1 MSLPPPL
8 ISISQQSLQ
17 IAEWISGYVTP
28 MGGTSVAASNLRDM
42 WEQASQA
49 TDKPIVYT
57 CWMGDQ
63 SRGGD
68 ISRWV
73 HRVDREWATL
83 VKRGRGF
90 YANRGDSLN
99 QTKGNA
105 ISFYD
110 VVEGVR
116 DRIRQIL
123 SISEEGLVEFTN
135 ARAWQL
141 GSQILDA
148 YLLTYRTAND
158 LPTITSQ
165 PQDQVNQVTV

>member
-1 MSLPPPL
+1 MSLPTPL

-17 IAEWISGYVTP
+17 IAKWIDGYVTP

-49 TDKPIVYT
+49 SDRPIVYT

-90 YANRGDSLN
+90 FANRGDSLN
-99 QTKGNA
+99 QTMGNA
-105 ISFYD
+105 IPFYD

-123 SISEEGLVEFTN
+123 SVSEEGLVEFN
-135 ARAWQL
+135 SARAWQL

-148 YLLTYRTAND
+148 YLLVYKTAND
-158 LPTITSQ
+158 LPAITSV
-165 PQDQVNQVTV
+165 PTGQVNPVT

>member
-1 MSLPPPL
+1 MSLPAPPL
-8 ISISQQSLQ
+8 ISDQASQISK
-17 IAEWISGYVTP
+17 WIGGYVNDY
-28 MGGTSVAASNLRDM
+28 GGTSVVASNLRDM
-42 WEQASQA
+42 WEQASQS

-57 CWMGDQ
+57 CWMGD
-63 SRGGD
+63 SARGGD

-105 ISFYD
+105 VPFYD

-123 SISEEGLVEFTN
+123 SISEEGLVEFN
-135 ARAWQL
+135 SARAWQL
-141 GSQILDA
+141 GTQILDA

-158 LPTITSQ
+158 LPAITSA
-165 PQDQVNQVTV
+165 PQNQVNTVTA

>member
-1 MSLPPPL
+1 MSLPTPL
-8 ISISQQSLQ
+8 VSIAQQSQQ
-17 IAEWISGYVTP
+17 IATWVGGYVTP
-28 MGGTSVAASNLRDM
+28 LGGVSVTASNLRDM
-42 WEQASQA
+42 WEQASQS

-90 YANRGDSLN
+90 YASRGNSLN
-99 QTKGNA
+99 QTMGNA
-105 ISFYD
+105 IPFYD

-123 SISEEGLVEFTN
+123 SISEEGLVEFN
-135 ARAWQL
+135 SARAWQL

-158 LPTITSQ
+158 IPAITSE
-165 PQDQVNQVTV
+165 PQDQVNTVTA